1 MTITTETGAG
11 LANAESYAS
20 VAAAD
25 ARCASLGLTAWA
37 ALVVICFLKRMYGS
51 IDTDPNAVEP
61 EK

>member
-11 LANAESYAS
+11 LADAESYAS

-37 ALVVICFLKRMYGS
+37 A
-51 IDTDPNAVEP
+51 P
-61 EK
+61 